1 MDDETW
7 ALKLF
12 RNALRHQ
19 NETTNAKRSCASDPV
34 SNAKILI
41 FHVVSKIWQKHKEKV
56 IIFKFG
62 ICAAKKISFHNL
74 YKFSGFAFLCKRNK
88 PPENLF

>member
-1 MDDETW
+1 MTHFPAENR
-7 ALKLF
+7 F

-19 NETTNAKRSCASDPV
+19 NETTNANRSCASDPV

-41 FHVVSKIWQKHKEKV
+41 FHVLYRKFDRKPKKKG
-56 IIFKFG
+56 IIFKFR
-62 ICAAKKISFHNL
+62 IFAAKKISFHNL
-74 YKFSGFAFLCKRNK
+74 YKFSGFAFFGKRKK